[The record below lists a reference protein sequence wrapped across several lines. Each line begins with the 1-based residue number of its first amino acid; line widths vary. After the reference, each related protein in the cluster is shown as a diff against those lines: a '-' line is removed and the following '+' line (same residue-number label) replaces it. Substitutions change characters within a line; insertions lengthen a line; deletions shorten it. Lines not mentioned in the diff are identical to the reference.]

1 MIKNAIQHAKVLNIE
16 IAIQRNVKI
25 VLLYVQNALDQ
36 KYPNAQNANLVLYYK
51 RQLVNLNVK
60 ANGWTKE
67 MEFANNVLIY
77 LIALNVLIIISIDLI
92 KIMLLVNAVN
102 ATFNIILTQIRVHV

>member
-1 MIKNAIQHAKVLNIE
+1 MFGV
-16 IAIQRNVKI
+16 
-25 VLLYVQNALDQ
+25 DQ
-36 KYPNAQNANLVLYYK
+36 KYPNAQNAQLVLYYK
-51 RQLVNLNVK
+51 RQLANLNAK

-92 KIMLLVNAVN
+92 KIMLLVNALN
-102 ATFNIILTQIRVHV
+102 ATFNILFTQIRINV